1 MLAREP
7 LHVRRG
13 GVDEM
18 IDEADALGEAQ
29 HAVGQAIA
37 DVARNLGRVA
47 QFDERL
53 EQAHDGRARQ
63 AGFLAPATAIV
74 PCGRRLSAS
83 RIAKLR
89 RTGSMAAMPRRY
101 SVIRI
106 LSTSGPASLARR
118 VYAPPKKKRRG
129 NMFGRRQ
136 FGMAAARRSLAAPA
150 IARAQ
155 KFPSGRVTM
164 VVPFP
169 AGAATDISARVYA
182 ERLSALWGQ
191 PVVIDNKGGGNGIP
205 AAEVVARAK
214 PDGLTIFATSAM
226 TQVVNPAIYD
236 KLPYDPIAD
245 FEPITRIGTSPF
257 VLLVDRNSP
266 IKTAAELTAKLKAE
280 PGKHNY
286 GAGALPARVA
296 SELYKMAA
304 GVDAVYVG
312 YKSNPQAIPDVQ
324 SGLLTF
330 MMIDTVN
337 AKIADRPRRAARACS
352 SPTPSATPPLPDV
365 PTAAEAGL
373 ARRPADDLDRLLRAQ
388 GHAARDRRTRS
399 TRYPRRR
406 GHAGGPGAAGGA
418 GRHAEAHD
426 ARTNSPPSRASEKER
441 WGKIIRRANI
451 KVE

>member
-1 MLAREP
+1 
-7 LHVRRG
+7 
-13 GVDEM
+13 
-18 IDEADALGEAQ
+18 
-29 HAVGQAIA
+29 
-37 DVARNLGRVA
+37 
-47 QFDERL
+47 
-53 EQAHDGRARQ
+53 
-63 AGFLAPATAIV
+63 
-74 PCGRRLSAS
+74 
-83 RIAKLR
+83 
-89 RTGSMAAMPRRY
+89 
-101 SVIRI
+101 
-106 LSTSGPASLARR
+106 
-118 VYAPPKKKRRG
+118 
-129 NMFGRRQ
+129 MFGRRR
-136 FGMAAARRSLAAPA
+136 FGIGLGTAAFVAPV
-150 IARAQ
+150 IVRAQ
-155 KFPSGRVTM
+155 KFPAGRVTM

-205 AAEVVARAK
+205 AAESVARAR
-214 PDGLTIFATSAM
+214 PDGLTLFATSAM

-245 FEPITRIGTSPF
+245 FAPISRMGTSPF

-266 IKTAAELTAKLKAE
+266 INTAAELTAKLKAE

-337 AKIADRPRRAARACS
+337 AKIAMDRGALKGLFVTDSERYAAVPAM
-352 SPTPSATPPLPDV
+352 

-373 ARRPADDLDRLLRAQ
+373 PDVLLTTWTGFYAPRGTPAEIVNRINADLYTVSEMPEVIERLAALGGTPKLMRPAEF
-388 GHAARDRRTRS
+388 AAF
-399 TRYPRRR
+399 
-406 GHAGGPGAAGGA
+406 
-418 GRHAEAHD
+418 
-426 ARTNSPPSRASEKER
+426 ASAEKER

>member
-1 MLAREP
+1 M
-7 LHVRRG
+7 
-13 GVDEM
+13 
-18 IDEADALGEAQ
+18 
-29 HAVGQAIA
+29 
-37 DVARNLGRVA
+37 LGR
-47 QFDERL
+47 R
-53 EQAHDGRARQ
+53 
-63 AGFLAPATAIV
+63 
-74 PCGRRLSAS
+74 
-83 RIAKLR
+83 K
-89 RTGSMAAMPRRY
+89 
-101 SVIRI
+101 
-106 LSTSGPASLARR
+106 
-118 VYAPPKKKRRG
+118 
-129 NMFGRRQ
+129 
-136 FGMAAARRSLAAPA
+136 FGMGLGVAAFAAPG

-205 AAEVVARAK
+205 AAESVARAK
-214 PDGLTIFATSAM
+214 PDGLTLFATSAM

-245 FEPITRIGTSPF
+245 FAPISRMGTSPF

-266 IKTAAELTAKLKAE
+266 INTAAELTAKLKAE

-337 AKIADRPRRAARACS
+337 AKIAMDRGALKGLFVTDSERYAAVPAM
-352 SPTPSATPPLPDV
+352 

-373 ARRPADDLDRLLRAQ
+373 PEVLLTTWTGFYAPKGTPAEIVNRINADLYTVSAMPEVVERLAALGGTPKLMRPAEF
-388 GHAARDRRTRS
+388 AAF
-399 TRYPRRR
+399 
-406 GHAGGPGAAGGA
+406 
-418 GRHAEAHD
+418 
-426 ARTNSPPSRASEKER
+426 ASAEKER
-441 WGKIIRRANI
+441 WGQIIRRANI

>member
-1 MLAREP
+1 
-7 LHVRRG
+7 
-13 GVDEM
+13 
-18 IDEADALGEAQ
+18 
-29 HAVGQAIA
+29 
-37 DVARNLGRVA
+37 
-47 QFDERL
+47 
-53 EQAHDGRARQ
+53 
-63 AGFLAPATAIV
+63 
-74 PCGRRLSAS
+74 
-83 RIAKLR
+83 
-89 RTGSMAAMPRRY
+89 
-101 SVIRI
+101 
-106 LSTSGPASLARR
+106 
-118 VYAPPKKKRRG
+118 
-129 NMFGRRQ
+129 MFGRRQ
-136 FGMAAARRSLAAPA
+136 FAKAIGVAAFAAPA
-150 IARAQ
+150 IGRAQ
-155 KFPSGRVTM
+155 KFPAGRVTM

-182 ERLSALWGQ
+182 ERLSAIWGQ

-205 AAEVVARAK
+205 AAESVARAK
-214 PDGLTIFATSAM
+214 PDGLTLFATSAM

-245 FEPITRIGTSPF
+245 FAPISRMGTSPF

-266 IKTAAELTAKLKAE
+266 INTAELTAKLKAE

-337 AKIADRPRRAARACS
+337 AKIAMDRGALKGLFVTDSERYAAVPAM
-352 SPTPSATPPLPDV
+352 

-373 ARRPADDLDRLLRAQ
+373 PEVLLTTWTGFYAPKGTPAEIVDRINADLYTVSAMPEVIERLAALGGTPKLMRPAEF
-388 GHAARDRRTRS
+388 AAF
-399 TRYPRRR
+399 
-406 GHAGGPGAAGGA
+406 
-418 GRHAEAHD
+418 
-426 ARTNSPPSRASEKER
+426 ASAEKER
-441 WGKIIRRANI
+441 WGQIIRRANI

>member
-1 MLAREP
+1 
-7 LHVRRG
+7 
-13 GVDEM
+13 M
-18 IDEADALGEAQ
+18 I
-29 HAVGQAIA
+29 
-37 DVARNLGRVA
+37 
-47 QFDERL
+47 
-53 EQAHDGRARQ
+53 
-63 AGFLAPATAIV
+63 
-74 PCGRRLSAS
+74 
-83 RIAKLR
+83 
-89 RTGSMAAMPRRY
+89 
-101 SVIRI
+101 
-106 LSTSGPASLARR
+106 
-118 VYAPPKKKRRG
+118 
-129 NMFGRRQ
+129 GRRQ
-136 FGMAAARRSLAAPA
+136 FGMGLGAAAFAAPA
-150 IARAQ
+150 IVQAQ

-205 AAEVVARAK
+205 AAESVARAK
-214 PDGLTIFATSAM
+214 PDGLTLFATSAM

-245 FEPITRIGTSPF
+245 FTPISRMGTSPF

-266 IKTAAELTAKLKAE
+266 INSAAELTAKLKAE

-330 MMIDTVN
+330 MMIDAVN
-337 AKIADRPRRAARACS
+337 AKIAMDRGALKGLFVTESERYAAVPAM
-352 SPTPSATPPLPDV
+352 

-373 ARRPADDLDRLLRAQ
+373 PEVLLTTWTGFYAPKGTPAEIVNRINADLYTVSAMPEVVERLAALGGTPKLMRPAEF
-388 GHAARDRRTRS
+388 AAF
-399 TRYPRRR
+399 
-406 GHAGGPGAAGGA
+406 
-418 GRHAEAHD
+418 
-426 ARTNSPPSRASEKER
+426 ASAEKER
-441 WGKIIRRANI
+441 WGQIIRRANI

>member
-1 MLAREP
+1 MIG
-7 LHVRRG
+7 RRRFG
-13 GVDEM
+13 MG
-18 IDEADALGEAQ
+18 LGAAAF
-29 HAVGQAIA
+29 AV
-37 DVARNLGRVA
+37 
-47 QFDERL
+47 
-53 EQAHDGRARQ
+53 
-63 AGFLAPATAIV
+63 PAIV
-74 PCGRRLSAS
+74 
-83 RIAKLR
+83 
-89 RTGSMAAMPRRY
+89 
-101 SVIRI
+101 
-106 LSTSGPASLARR
+106 
-118 VYAPPKKKRRG
+118 
-129 NMFGRRQ
+129 Q
-136 FGMAAARRSLAAPA
+136 
-150 IARAQ
+150 AQ
-155 KFPSGRVTM
+155 KYPAGRVTM

-169 AGAATDISARVYA
+169 AGAATDISARIYA

-205 AAEVVARAK
+205 AAESVARAK
-214 PDGLTIFATSAM
+214 PDGLTLFATSAM

-245 FEPITRIGTSPF
+245 FAPISRMGTSPF

-266 IKTAAELTAKLKAE
+266 INTAAELTAKLKAE

-337 AKIADRPRRAARACS
+337 AKIAMDRGALKGLFVTDRERYAAVPAM
-352 SPTPSATPPLPDV
+352 

-373 ARRPADDLDRLLRAQ
+373 PEVLLTTWTGFYAPKGTPPEIVNRINADLYTVSAMPEVVERLAALGGTPKLMRPAEF
-388 GHAARDRRTRS
+388 AAF
-399 TRYPRRR
+399 
-406 GHAGGPGAAGGA
+406 
-418 GRHAEAHD
+418 
-426 ARTNSPPSRASEKER
+426 ASAEKER
-441 WGKIIRRANI
+441 WGQIIRRAKI